1 MKLFCSALD
10 PSGNRHLSKLLK
22 EGEERGKQLSY
33 TGLFSSQLTSKRG
46 APILPTEEL
55 AVMGFWELLPKLSL
69 FRRALREGVEGALQ
83 ADKVLLIDAPSF
95 NLRLAE
101 EIHRKGGKRPPI
113 YYYILP
119 KVWAWKR
126 ERIRKVEELTDF
138 QLYIFPFER
147 LFWKRGIYIGNPIL
161 EEVECPSKE
170 LLYRRKESR
179 IIAFLPG
186 SRPMEIKRLMPLFRE
201 LNRRLVQKGF
211 EGELVVPLH
220 LFPPPR
226 EIYGDI
232 SQFIL
237 STSPRDSLRK
247 ARFGFICSGTATLE
261 GALTGLPLALLYR
274 ASWVDYWIG
283 RTFVTGISH
292 IGLANIIGEFE
303 GWGELHPEYLQK
315 FPIEELVQLPFS
327 PNFSAAHTSALRL
340 WDYFQKPATPNLL
353 PLLFNPNS
361 PT

>member
-22 EGEERGKQLSY
+22 KGEERGVEFQY
-33 TGLFSSQLTSKRG
+33 TGLFSSHLTSPRG
-46 APILPTEEL
+46 APLLPTEEL
-55 AVMGFWELLPKLSL
+55 AVMGFLELLPKLPL
-69 FRRALREGVEGALQ
+69 LRRALREGVEEALQ

-95 NLRLAE
+95 NLRLAAG
-101 EIHRKGGKRPPI
+101 ICRRGGKRPPI

-126 ERIRKVEELTDF
+126 KRIQIVEEFTDF

-147 LFWKRGIYIGNPIL
+147 HFWKRGVYIGNPIL
-161 EEVECPSKE
+161 EEVEYPSKE
-170 LLYRRKESR
+170 LLHRRQESK

-201 LNRRLVQKGF
+201 LNRRLAKKGF
-211 EGELVVPLH
+211 EGELVVPPH

-226 EIYGDI
+226 ELYGDI

-237 STSPRDSLRK
+237 STSTRESLRR

-283 RTFVTGISH
+283 RTFVTNISH
-292 IGLANIIGEFE
+292 VGLANIIGEFE

-315 FPIEELVQLPFS
+315 FPVEELIHLPLS
-327 PNFSAAHTSALRL
+327 PNFSAAYTSALRL

-353 PLLFNPNS
+353 PLLL
-361 PT
+361 